1 MEVSIAMSLRTL
13 FHGTPV
19 TVTVTR

>member
-19 TVTVTR
+19 TLTR